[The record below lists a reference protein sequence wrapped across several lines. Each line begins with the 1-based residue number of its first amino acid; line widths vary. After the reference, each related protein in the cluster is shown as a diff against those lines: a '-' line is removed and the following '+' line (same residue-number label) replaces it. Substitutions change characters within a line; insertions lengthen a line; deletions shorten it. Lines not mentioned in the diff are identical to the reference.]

1 MCHLSHF
8 TKVQHLGV
16 LIFLFLFTQQVL
28 AQGQWIEAQ
37 GLGATPAKALL
48 EAKREALAKGI
59 GQVLSSQ
66 TEVENFMVKRDHI
79 LTKTMGYIKEFK
91 KLSQNQTSDGLWEVK
106 IQAKVSDQGLKQDV
120 AAMLMLIKDI
130 GNPRIAILI
139 QETNMGDKDP
149 DKRKTVET
157 ALTQFFKDKE
167 FDIVDPNQVLRASQS
182 NDLALIL
189 AGDPEAAA
197 QLGSAV
203 NAEVIIVGSAEA
215 TESDMSQHQA
225 FKNSAMKSASAQVT
239 LKAINVSNRRVL
251 AAADKQS
258 AQIHPNSMTAGDRAF
273 KKALKSLLGKK
284 GQFFDRLIEEWRQ
297 SANDGQILTLELTG
311 VTQFSQIKPARFFF
325 ESIAQEATQRKFAKP
340 KLLIDVKYIG
350 DIESLCAELDGKV
363 VEGLGKLSVESY
375 AAKGIQLKVVR

>member
-1 MCHLSHF
+1 MTKLSHF
-8 TKVQHLGV
+8 TQAQHLWV
-16 LIFLFLFTQQVL
+16 LIVSLLLTQPLFANQ
-28 AQGQWIEAQ
+28 QWIDAQ
-37 GLGATPAKALL
+37 GLGVTPAKALL
-48 EAKREALAKGI
+48 QAKRDALAKGI

-79 LTKTMGYIKEFK
+79 LTKTMGYIKDFK
-91 KLSQNQTSDGLWEVK
+91 KLSENKTSDGLWEVK
-106 IQAKVSDQGLKQDV
+106 IQAKVSDQGLRADV

-157 ALTQFFKDKE
+157 ALTQFLKDKE
-167 FDIVDPNQVLRASQS
+167 FDLVDPNQVLRASQS

-197 QLGSAV
+197 RLGSAV

-215 TESDMSQHQA
+215 TESDMSNHQA

-239 LKAINVSNRRVL
+239 LKAINVSNRRIL

-273 KKALKSLLGKK
+273 KKAVKSLLSSK
-284 GQFFDRLIEEWRQ
+284 GQFFDRLLEEWRE
-297 SANDGQILTLELTG
+297 SANDGQILTIELKG
-311 VTQFSQIKPARFFF
+311 VNKFSQIKPARFYFQ
-325 ESIAQEATQRKFAKP
+325 SITQETTQRKFSKP
-340 KLLIDVKYIG
+340 RLLLDVKYIG
-350 DIESLCAELDGKV
+350 DIESLCSELDGKTI
-363 VEGLGKLSVESY
+363 EGLGTLSVESY
-375 AAKGIQLKVVR
+375 AAQSIQVNVK